1 MSNSW
6 SGYVDNL
13 MNTRRMT
20 AVGIFGPD
28 GTEWAKSDPFPLT
41 QADIKLVIAGLS
53 DSSKLTSGLTVNG
66 ERYIFVRS
74 DPGVSLLLKKGAG
87 GIIAYKSTQS
97 TIILFNGSLLFE
109 QSHKKVQYA
118 TVHSCDC
125 FQNASQGSAHRDED
139 CNRSN
144 RNRLRFQ

>member
-13 MNTRRMT
+13 MNTQRMT

-41 QADIKLVIAGLS
+41 TSDVKLVIAGLS
-53 DSSKLTSGLTVNG
+53 DSSKMSNGLTVNG

-87 GIIAYKSTQS
+87 GVIAYKSTQS
-97 TIILFNGSLLFE
+97 TIIAVHNQNVKSEL
-109 QSHKKVQYA
+109 VQTDIGRVIDYLSR
-118 TVHSCDC
+118 H
-125 FQNASQGSAHRDED
+125 GY
-139 CNRSN
+139 
-144 RNRLRFQ
+144 